1 MPTEENEMVE
11 ENNQEQTENQEETLE
26 FTQSELDKLVDTRID
41 KALNKAKSKW
51 EKDAEDRIEKAKDE
65 AARLAKLSKD
75 EREKEEQSK
84 REKELADR
92 EKNIRMAEL
101 KIETRTQLTENG
113 LPETFC
119 DLVLAEDAEQIQANI
134 TEIRKAFDG
143 AVEKEVNKR
152 LSQDTPKKGAN
163 NTSMTTAEIMAITDT
178 AERQRLIA
186 ANKNLFI

>member
-1 MPTEENEMVE
+1 MPEENEIIE
-11 ENNQEQTENQEETLE
+11 ENSQEQLEKQEETLE

-51 EKDAEDRIEKAKDE
+51 EKEAEDRIEKAKDE

-113 LPETFC
+113 LPENFC

-134 TEIRKAFDG
+134 TNLRKVFDS

-152 LSQDTPKKGAN
+152 LSQDTPKTGTN
-163 NTSMTTAEIMAITDT
+163 SSSMTAQEIMAITDT

-186 ANKNLFI
+186 ENKNLFI

>member
-1 MPTEENEMVE
+1 MMPEENEIIE
-11 ENNQEQTENQEETLE
+11 ENSQEQLEKQEETLE

-51 EKDAEDRIEKAKDE
+51 EKEAEDRIEKAKDE

-75 EREKEEQSK
+75 EREKEEQAR

-92 EKNIRMAEL
+92 ERNIRMAEL
-101 KIETRTQLTENG
+101 KIETRTQLSENG
-113 LPETFC
+113 LPESFC

-134 TEIRKAFDG
+134 TNLRKVFDS

-152 LSQDTPKKGAN
+152 LSQDTPKKGTN
-163 NTSMTTAEIMAITDT
+163 SSSMTAQEIMAITDT

-186 ANKNLFI
+186 ENKNLFI

>member
-1 MPTEENEMVE
+1 MPEENEIIE
-11 ENNQEQTENQEETLE
+11 ENSQEQLEKQEETLE

-51 EKDAEDRIEKAKDE
+51 EKEAEDRIEKAKDE

-75 EREKEEQSK
+75 EREKEEQAR

-92 EKNIRMAEL
+92 ERNIRMAEL
-101 KIETRTQLTENG
+101 KIETRTQLSENG
-113 LPETFC
+113 LPESFC

-134 TEIRKAFDG
+134 TNLRKVFDS

-152 LSQDTPKKGAN
+152 LSQDTPKKGTN
-163 NTSMTTAEIMAITDT
+163 SSSMTAQEIMAITDT

-186 ANKNLFI
+186 ENKNLFI

>member
-1 MPTEENEMVE
+1 MEENEAVE
-11 ENNQEQTENQEETLE
+11 ENQEQTENQEETLE

-65 AARLAKLSKD
+65 AARLARLSKD

-84 REKELADR
+84 REKELAER

-113 LPETFC
+113 LPESFC

-134 TEIRKAFDG
+134 TSLRKAFDS

-163 NTSMTTAEIMAITDT
+163 STAMTASEIMAITDT